1 MMQGASHETDVLIVG
16 AGPVG
21 LALAGELAWRGHRAI
36 VVERGDGSIYQPKM
50 DMVGIRTMEFCR
62 RWDIVPKVEASPYDR
77 DYPQDNVYLTAL
89 NGYELGRQPMPAMRD
104 EPVPPESPQHRE
116 RCPQNMFDP
125 ILREFAASY
134 AGTTLLYRHE
144 FVHLTEDERGVFA
157 RIRNLATN
165 EEMPVQAQYL
175 IGCDGARSAVRE
187 QLGIA
192 MHGRGVLTY
201 STNVIFRCV
210 RFNLLH
216 DKKPGYRY
224 IFIGPAGAW
233 GTLVAINGRDQW
245 RMSIIGSALDQR
257 TYSADEL
264 KAFAYR
270 MLGRPFEL
278 EIQSILPW
286 VRSELVAEH
295 YGIGRVFIAGD
306 ACPLTSPT
314 GGLGMNTGIADAVD
328 LAWKLSARLD
338 GWGGEHLL
346 ASYSIERKPVAERIT
361 RFSTG
366 NLMTMKSARSSETLF
381 AATNEGDV
389 VRRTVGA
396 ALNEGMKREW
406 FCLNMHLGYRYL
418 DSPICVFNEEEDRA
432 TIDAEHD
439 EPIVY
444 RPTSRPGCRAPH
456 AWLPDGRSILDLFGR
471 GFVLLNFDVDGAS
484 PTSFID
490 ATKRAAMP
498 LRTERITAASIRA
511 LYEKRWV
518 LVRPDGHVAW
528 RGDRLPTDA
537 SDLLNA
543 VTGRTL

>member
-1 MMQGASHETDVLIVG
+1 MPGATHESEVLGVG

-21 LALAGELAWRGHRAI
+21 LALAGDLAWRGHRSI

-62 RWDIVPKVEASPYDR
+62 RWGIVAKVEASPYDR
-77 DYPQDNVYLTAL
+77 TYPQDNVYLTAL
-89 NGYELGRQPMPAMRD
+89 NGYELGREPMPAMRD

-125 ILREFAASY
+125 ILRDFAASY
-134 AGTTLLYRHE
+134 ANTTLLYRHE
-144 FVHLTEDERGVFA
+144 FITFTQDERGVAA
-157 RIRNLATN
+157 RIRNLASN
-165 EEMPVQAQYL
+165 EEILVRAHYL
-175 IGCDGARSAVRE
+175 IGCDGGRSTVRE
-187 QLGIA
+187 QLAIP
-192 MHGRGVLTY
+192 MHGKGVLTY
-201 STNVIFRCV
+201 STNVIFRCAHL
-210 RFNLLH
+210 NALH

-224 IFIGPAGAW
+224 IFIGPSGAW

-257 TYSADEL
+257 TYSEDEL

-278 EIQSILPW
+278 EILSMLPW

-295 YGIGRVFIAGD
+295 YGSGRVYLAGD
-306 ACPLTSPT
+306 ACHLTSPT

-346 ASYSIERKPVAERIT
+346 SSYTVERKPIAERIT

-381 AATNEGDV
+381 AATSEGDA
-389 VRRTVGA
+389 VRRTVGH
-396 ALNEGMKREW
+396 ALTEGMKREW
-406 FCLNMHLGYRYL
+406 FCLNMHLGYRYI
-418 DSPICVFNEEEDRA
+418 DSPICVCNEEEDRA
-432 TIDAEHD
+432 AVIAAHD

-444 RPTSRPGCRAPH
+444 RPTSLPGCRAPH
-456 AWLPDGRSILDLFGR
+456 AWLPDGRSMLDLFGR
-471 GFVLLNFDVDGAS
+471 GFVLLDFDADSAQ
-484 PTSFID
+484 PTALID
-490 ATKRAAMP
+490 AAKQAAMP
-498 LRTERITAASIRA
+498 LRIEKISATAIRA

-528 RGDRLPTDA
+528 CGNTLPASADRLLDV
-537 SDLLNA
+537 
-543 VTGRTL
+543 VTGRTV